1 MSFLDDQATGQIGI
15 GEKASL
21 STLTRRKR
29 KRKRSS
35 TNGRRNLFFVAARR
49 VF

>member
-15 GEKASL
+15 GEKANL

-29 KRKRSS
+29 KRKKGQAPTGSETFS
-35 TNGRRNLFFVAARR
+35 K
-49 VF
+49 